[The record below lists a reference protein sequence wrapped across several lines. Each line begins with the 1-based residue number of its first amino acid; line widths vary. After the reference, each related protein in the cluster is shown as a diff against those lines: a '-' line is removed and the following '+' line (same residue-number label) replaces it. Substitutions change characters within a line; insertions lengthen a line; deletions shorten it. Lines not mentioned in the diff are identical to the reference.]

1 MSTPPVT
8 VDFEYTDVHL
18 ESLGHGSLRQVFT
31 VTAHQS
37 DTLDRTVESVKVQLK
52 EPPLV
57 FRNGQGHV
65 LNLSGVLKHR
75 AETSAEPGT
84 YTTGHF
90 DDGTSVWNFSA
101 FPIDQPVQFSIVY
114 QHSAFKQ

>member
-1 MSTPPVT
+1 MSASPVT
-8 VDFEYTDVHL
+8 VDFEYTDIYL
-18 ESLGHGSLRQVFT
+18 ESLGDGSMRQSFT

-37 DTLDRTVESVKVQLK
+37 DALDRPVESVKVQLK
-52 EPPLV
+52 EPRPA
-57 FRNGQGHV
+57 FRNEQGQV
-65 LNLSGVLKHR
+65 LTLTGVLKHR

-90 DDGTSVWNFSA
+90 DDGTAVWNFSA

-114 QHSAFKQ
+114 QHSAFKH